1 MRHMLIALA
10 IALAPVLLA
19 QASVNLAGDVPEER
33 IHYYMF
39 DVDHGST
46 PTTLDITVDLTATGS
61 AGLDVTIRDL
71 NEWAALGP
79 VFEATDFVFPSG
91 QVIVT
96 LSLPSRAGVHQVLVA
111 IEIDSADGNT
121 PYTGTASVSAGNIA
135 QADFDNAPMQQGG
148 ILSIFDRLIFLNAQ
162 GGTAGIVFMDIVL
175 DFGPTT
181 HSANLRVRVG
191 AQGNGVQLRLL
202 DMSTTPPTVIDTVT
216 GGTPVLIDDD
226 AYALGPHTG
235 VVTYRVELTKMTAG
249 GLLVSE
255 VVVGSDITLNSM
267 TVLTFDVAKKKKESD
282 DCAVSATGAGW
293 PVLALAMS
301 AALAVLRRR
310 QAA

>member
-1 MRHMLIALA
+1 
-10 IALAPVLLA
+10 
-19 QASVNLAGDVPEER
+19 
-33 IHYYMF
+33 
-39 DVDHGST
+39 
-46 PTTLDITVDLTATGS
+46 
-61 AGLDVTIRDL
+61 
-71 NEWAALGP
+71 
-79 VFEATDFVFPSG
+79 
-91 QVIVT
+91 VIVT
-96 LSLPSRAGVHQVLVA
+96 LALPSRAGVHQVLVA

-135 QADFDNAPMQQGG
+135 QADFDNAPMAQGG
-148 ILSIFDRLIFLNAQ
+148 ILSIFDRLIFLNTQ

-202 DMSTTPPTVIDTVT
+202 DMSTTPPTVIDSVT

-267 TVLTFDVAKKKKESD
+267 TVLTFDVAKTKKKSD
-282 DCAVSATGAGW
+282 DCAVSAGSGW
-293 PVLALAMS
+293 PVLALAIP
-301 AALAVLRRR
+301 AVVAVLRRR
-310 QAA
+310 RAA